1 MDTQA
6 LTVSMIALFVAAY
19 AAAEYYVRRAQARD
33 AARAAARR
41 GEGLHRHRSVRAPD
55 PTGGQLMSFPWGS
68 GPCR

>member
-6 LTVSMIALFVAAY
+6 LPVSMIVLFVAAY
-19 AAAEYYVRRAQARD
+19 AAAEYYARRAPARD

-41 GEGLHRHRSVRAPD
+41 GDTMHRHRVTRTTEPS
-55 PTGGQLMSFPWGS
+55 GGQLMSFPWGS